1 MLYSVHL
8 DDGMTSLTS
17 FYLFHFIFELLCIL
31 MVMINIVKNK
41 LIHATEYW
49 LLNSFFVRL
58 FLPTNELVLTN
69 HILIWSRSRGLDII
83 WENIFHN
90 ILSNEWELKVVC

>member
-31 MVMINIVKNK
+31 MVMINIAKNK

-49 LLNSFFVRL
+49 LLNSFSVRL
-58 FLPTNELVLTN
+58 FLPTELVLTN

-83 WENIFHN
+83 WKNIFHKH
-90 ILSNEWELKVVC
+90 ISY